1 MSDMATEGVRAANL
15 SPDDVFD
22 LKRVREE
29 ITSSVRVAREK
40 GCAIARVFIIDGERV
55 SVRVH
60 PDGRVE
66 RLEGGEW
73 RTWPDHP
80 ESVV

>member
-1 MSDMATEGVRAANL
+1 MSNVATEKVHTASL

-29 ITSSVRVAREK
+29 IASSVRAARER
-40 GCAIARVFIIDGERV
+40 GCTIARVFIIDGERV
-55 SVRVH
+55 SVRMH
-60 PDGRVE
+60 PDGGVE
-66 RLEGGEW
+66 RFEGGEW